1 MRRENDTPSF
11 WADIP
16 VELTNQQSCE
26 LIRKYKE
33 TGDKKI
39 RDEVIYGN
47 MKLIVFFVRKFH
59 PSFAHSSKYREREDL
74 AQEGVFAAMDAIET
88 FDISKGKRFSTYL
101 GKCIEFKY
109 DILLRKVSKEKP
121 TYSLNDKVFDDDDE
135 TEVLDT
141 LQDHRFLSDAVHG
154 SIELE
159 FVKGQILPLLAKR
172 DRDIFVDYYFN
183 DLSHAELALKY
194 DVTTQRIN
202 QRIQFATE
210 KVTALW
216 TNGITEVDKITRG
229 IRPTQIQKS
238 RIEEGQ
244 AILKK
249 YGRDF
254 LEEKFILKMPED
266 QAKIFRTAVLNYY
279 GKNTLEIAST
289 LNVDGHQVFGVAS
302 KLLKK
307 LKKYEKEFSFDL
319 QNRKWQSREMA
330 IEIKDNKTF
339 AKTVVSKYGGKLFLY
354 KYFVPM
360 LKDKERQVFM
370 CAVLDYDEESYK
382 KLAKD
387 CHLELGE
394 FKDFLKSV
402 CNRLDKID
410 FDVLVDL
417 VDNADACKI
426 KLGTITENK
435 LKNIRKR
442 ISIVEKFGG
451 VINLKKYFYPTLQEQ
466 EKVILQGLYLT
477 PKFDSIKTFTQYYKV
492 SPEEVVSTEKA
503 MLEKL
508 LKFDLKAVIV
518 AKSMEAEKKTAG
530 CSDKNKGKTKNK

>member
-1 MRRENDTPSF
+1 MRRKDDTPSF

-74 AQEGVFAAMDAIET
+74 AQEGIFAAMDAIEN
-88 FDISKGKRFSTYL
+88 FDVSKGKSFSTYL

-141 LQDHRFLSDAVHG
+141 LQDRRFMPDAVHG

-159 FVKGQILPLLAKR
+159 FVKEQILPLLAKR

-183 DLSHAELALKY
+183 DLSHSELALKY

-202 QRIQFATE
+202 QRIQYATE
-210 KVTALW
+210 KVTTLW

-254 LEEKFILKMPED
+254 LEEKFILKLPED

-279 GKNTLEIAST
+279 GKNTLEIAKT
-289 LNVDGHQVFGVAS
+289 LNVDGHQVFGVAG

-307 LKKYEKEFSFDL
+307 LKKYEKEFTIEL
-319 QNRKWQSREMA
+319 QNGKWQSREMV
-330 IEIKDNKTF
+330 IETKDNKTF
-339 AKTVVSKYGGKLFLY
+339 AKTIVSKFGGKLFLY
-354 KYFVPM
+354 KYFIPM
-360 LKDKERQVFM
+360 LKAKERQVFM
-370 CAVLDYDEESYK
+370 CAVLDYDDETYK

-387 CHLELGE
+387 CHLELE
-394 FKDFLKSV
+394 DFKTILKSV
-402 CNRLDKID
+402 CDRLEKVD

-417 VDNADACKI
+417 VDNAEACKI

-442 ISIVEKFGG
+442 MDIVERFGG
-451 VINLKKYFYPTLQEQ
+451 VINLKKYFLPILQEQ
-466 EKVILQGLYLT
+466 EKVILQSLYLT

-492 SPEEVVSTEKA
+492 SPEEVVATEKA

-508 LKFDLKAVIV
+508 AKFDLKEAIAVEQLKLI
-518 AKSMEAEKKTAG
+518 SHSHKKQ
-530 CSDKNKGKTKNK
+530 TKNKNK